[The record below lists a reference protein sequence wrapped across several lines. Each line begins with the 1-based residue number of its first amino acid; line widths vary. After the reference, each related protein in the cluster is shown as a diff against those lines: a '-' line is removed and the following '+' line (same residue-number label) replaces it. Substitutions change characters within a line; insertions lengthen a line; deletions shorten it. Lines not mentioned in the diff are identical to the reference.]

1 MLRPWF
7 RSAKRCFGTSYTVH
21 LVSSQA
27 QAERLSRELLLKLRK
42 RSPNE
47 SSIAKIALDCEGVRL
62 GRFGRLSLM
71 QMQDE
76 DGQVMLCDALRPGI
90 VEAFR
95 PLLESPSVVKV
106 IHDCREDSSAL
117 YHQHGI
123 GLRGIFDTQ
132 VAHASLER
140 AAGREAYQASASE
153 LLQKYL
159 NIDPDDSELKSL
171 MLEDPQLWGRRPLSK
186 ALVSYAVRSVAYLLP
201 LHELLME
208 KTNAALQEEIAE
220 ASALAADY
228 RFLNR
233 EFPTAESMAKIG
245 TRLWAL
251 MASRGRDKLLLKLNG
266 RVGMV
271 CTPSALK
278 RFKDVKLGDLV
289 YCCVS
294 GVSIDGR
301 YLYLDR
307 YDHDWDYFDHQL
319 RPSSQPEVGAYGR
332 EHRFST
338 SMFSH
343 DLDPLFLR
351 GLPGLADQ
359 AVDAWDASA
368 EDVGMDPEEKRT
380 SHVVPMGEVRRWPWA
395 TL

>member
-208 KTNAALQEEIAE
+208 KTNEIAE

-251 MASRGRDKLLLKLNG
+251 MASRGRESSWLKLRWVMG
-266 RVGMV
+266 RFSRHDSEGWWVPLGWLEEIWIAGDDVNM
-271 CTPSALK
+271 
-278 RFKDVKLGDLV
+278 RFEEDVKLGDLV

-332 EHRFST
+332 EHRFS
-338 SMFSH
+338 S
-343 DLDPLFLR
+343 
-351 GLPGLADQ
+351 Q
-359 AVDAWDASA
+359 AKGRD
-368 EDVGMDPEEKRT
+368 GREE
-380 SHVVPMGEVRRWPWA
+380 
-395 TL
+395 LC